1 MSLQPHSAGAAAA
14 PRGAGATDI
23 KVVAVAAS
31 AGGVYALQYLLA
43 KLPKRFPAAVIVLLH
58 LPADFRSMFHEILAR
73 VSELPVKQ
81 AEEGDVLRGGHVYV
95 APPDRHASVNADGT
109 LSLLDTE
116 RVHFVR
122 PSADVLFTS
131 LAMACHERAI
141 AIVLTGMG
149 SDGAPGVSVVKRMG
163 GTVIAQ
169 DRATSQFFGMP
180 SAAIETRDV
189 DRVLPL
195 DGIPDA
201 LVALVGDGA

>member
-1 MSLQPHSAGAAAA
+1 M
-14 PRGAGATDI
+14 

-43 KLPKRFPAAVIVLLH
+43 KLPTDFSAAVIVLLH
-58 LPADFRSMFHEILAR
+58 LPPDYRSMFPEILAR

-81 AEEGDVLRGGHVYV
+81 AQEGDVLRGGHVYV
-95 APPDRHASVNADGT
+95 APPDRHLSVNPDHT
-109 LSLLDTE
+109 LSLLDTA
-116 RVHFVR
+116 RVHYVR

-131 LAMACHERAI
+131 LAMAFHERAI

-163 GTVIAQ
+163 GHVIAQ

-180 SAAIETRDV
+180 SAAINTKDV

-195 DGIPDA
+195 DDIPAA
-201 LVALVGDGA
+201 LVELVGDVG

>member
-1 MSLQPHSAGAAAA
+1 VSLKPLSAGAA
-14 PRGAGATDI
+14 GGGTDTAT

-31 AGGVYALQYLLA
+31 AGGVYAVQYLLA
-43 KLPKRFPAAVIVLLH
+43 KLPKSFPAAVVVLLH
-58 LPADFRSMFHEILAR
+58 LPPDYRSVFHEILAR

-81 AEEGDVLRGGHVYV
+81 AEEGDVLRAGQVYV
-95 APPDRHASVNADGT
+95 APPDRHVSVNADQT
-109 LSLLDTE
+109 LSLLDTA

-131 LAMACHERAI
+131 LAMACHAHAI

-149 SDGAPGVSVVKRMG
+149 SDGTPGVSVIKRMG

-180 SAAIETRDV
+180 SAAIETQDV

-195 DGIPDA
+195 DGIPGA
-201 LVALVGDGA
+201 LIGLVGGGP

>member
-1 MSLQPHSAGAAAA
+1 VSLRPHSAGAAAGGT
-14 PRGAGATDI
+14 GAAI

-43 KLPKRFPAAVIVLLH
+43 KLPINFPAAVIVLLH
-58 LPADFRSMFHEILAR
+58 LPADYRSMFPEILAR

-81 AEEGDVLRGGHVYV
+81 AQEGDVLRGGHVYV
-95 APPDRHASVNADGT
+95 APPDRHVSVNLDQT
-109 LSLLDTE
+109 LSLLDTA
-116 RVHFVR
+116 RVHYVR

-180 SAAIETRDV
+180 AAAIDTKDV

-195 DGIPDA
+195 DGIPAA
-201 LVALVGDGA
+201 LVSLVGDVE